1 MDHAAMSGDRVT
13 AGSGGGPAS
22 RLPGRA
28 SVIPATRGAT
38 LMVFVTN
45 TVKSTAKRLVL
56 ALLPG
61 LACFASLSPA
71 DAHARPR
78 RPSAAQIKK
87 MQEQAQYM
95 QQEMMRY
102 QWEVAAKE
110 REVYLSFDE
119 NGNGRLEG
127 GEQSRFKSYMHAVK
141 QGKKPNPLD
150 TIAPVGKGPK
160 DWTPPATPTTAGKPA
175 LGGASG
181 FK

>member
-1 MDHAAMSGDRVT
+1 M
-13 AGSGGGPAS
+13 
-22 RLPGRA
+22 
-28 SVIPATRGAT
+28 
-38 LMVFVTN
+38 
-45 TVKSTAKRLVL
+45 KRSALAFFAVL
-56 ALLPG
+56 
-61 LACFASLSPA
+61 CFLGVAVPSEA
-71 DAHARPR
+71 YARPR

-127 GEQSRFKSYMHAVK
+127 GEQSRFNSYTHAVK

-150 TIAPVGKGPK
+150 TILPIGKGPK
-160 DWTPPATPTTAGKPA
+160 DWTPPATGPGTAAKPS

>member
-1 MDHAAMSGDRVT
+1 MKRS
-13 AGSGGGPAS
+13 
-22 RLPGRA
+22 
-28 SVIPATRGAT
+28 T
-38 LMVFVTN
+38 LVF
-45 TVKSTAKRLVL
+45 L
-56 ALLPG
+56 ALLSF
-61 LACFASLSPA
+61 LMAASPA
-71 DAHARPR
+71 DAFARPR

-150 TIAPVGKGPK
+150 LIAPIGKGPK
-160 DWTPPATPTTAGKPA
+160 DWTPPAMPQAGSTAAKPA
-175 LGGASG
+175 LGGESG